1 MSCQERVYGQY
12 QTTTG
17 LCTTMTWLKR
27 KIIGWVRDDWNSA
40 QPIASVDCE
49 VNVDIEGLR
58 FNVMPATGG
67 TIVQIRHYDRKTD
80 RNNNITHV
88 IPDGE
93 DIAER
98 IGQIVSMELLRA

>member
-1 MSCQERVYGQY
+1 MRWLQRKLRFWLQEQ
-12 QTTTG
+12 
-17 LCTTMTWLKR
+17 
-27 KIIGWVRDDWNSA
+27 
-40 QPIASVDCE
+40 DCYPVLE
-49 VNVDIEGLR
+49 SPVVGSRSIDVEGLS

-67 TIVQIRHYDRKTD
+67 TVIQIRHYDRKTD
-80 RNNNITHV
+80 RNNSITHV

>member
-1 MSCQERVYGQY
+1 MK
-12 QTTTG
+12 
-17 LCTTMTWLKR
+17 WLKR
-27 KIIGWVRDDWNSA
+27 KIIAWVREDWYND
-40 QPIASVDCE
+40 QPVELSPVQTPGARSVD
-49 VNVDIEGLR
+49 VDGLS

-67 TIVQIRHYDRKTD
+67 TVVQIRHYDRKTD
-80 RNNNITHV
+80 RNNNTTHV